1 MQNIESFKINPNLL
15 KLDHRS
21 WDSFESW

>member
-21 WDSFESW
+21 WYSFESW